1 MTGRLSRTGQR
12 ERAVVLAAVLL
23 ALGLAAVPA
32 AAGGTAPRLGWST
45 IMSEDFEGDFPTGL
59 WHVSDNDGAVN
70 GEYLWDED
78 DYKPYG
84 GLYSAWPAAG
94 GANALDPEFSDYPLN
109 LHTWMQYGPFD
120 LRGYSAARATF
131 YHWTQTQPS
140 YDNLF
145 FGASTNGTD
154 YTGLSTSGDAGGWE
168 YGEIDLSGYVG
179 ESKVW
184 IAFVFHSNG
193 DTVEGKGVFLDD
205 IVLQG
210 VPALEG
216 AFRAVG
222 SFDGWVLESGED
234 SGKGGSID
242 AAAATLRVGDDTS
255 DRQYRVILDFDTA
268 SLPDDAVV
276 VGVTL
281 RVRRQGVT
289 GKNPILTHGYL
300 KVDMRTGFFHDVE
313 ALERFDFQAP
323 GSRGNVGR
331 FIKVMDDGWYRAP
344 LRAPSYGLINLAGTT
359 QFRLRFDLDDNDD
372 GGADF
377 LSLYSGE
384 PINDADRPELIITYY
399 VP

>member
-1 MTGRLSRTGQR
+1 M
-12 ERAVVLAAVLL
+12 VLAAVLL

-32 AAGGTAPRLGWST
+32 AAGETAPRLGWT
-45 IMSEDFEGDFPTGL
+45 TLMSEDFEGDFPTGRWL
-59 WHVSDNDGAVN
+59 VSDSDGAVN
-70 GEYLWDED
+70 GEYLWDKD
-78 DYKPYG
+78 GYKPHG

-109 LHTWMQYGPFD
+109 LHGWMQYGPFD
-120 LRGYSAARATF
+120 LRGYSAARASF

-145 FGASTNGTD
+145 YAASTNGSD
-154 YTGLSTSGDAGGWE
+154 YTGVFISGDAGGWE

-179 ESKVW
+179 EPKVW
-184 IAFVFHSNG
+184 IAFAFHSNG

-210 VPALEG
+210 VPAPTATFLS
-216 AFRAVG
+216 VG
-222 SFDGWVLESGED
+222 IYDGWVLEADES
-234 SGKGGSID
+234 SGKGFTSD
-242 AAAATLRVGDDTS
+242 AASTVLLLGDDLL
-255 DRQYRVILDFDTA
+255 DRQYRVILDFDTS

-281 RVRRQGVT
+281 RLKRQGIT

-300 KVDMRTGFFHDVE
+300 KVDMRTGFFHDVRS
-313 ALERFDFQAP
+313 LEKYDFQAP

-331 FIKVMDDGWYRAP
+331 FIKVMSSDGWYRAP
-344 LRAPSYGLINLAGTT
+344 LQWPSYGLVNLTRVT

-372 GGADF
+372 GGADALRVF
-377 LSLYSGE
+377 SG
-384 PINDADRPELIITYY
+384 DAASADRPQLIVEYY
-399 VP
+399 LP